1 MPNIII
7 VDDDP
12 DIQWV
17 LAQQLTQAGYGVQC
31 AADGAE
37 ALARMRRQP
46 PDLVLL
52 DVHLPGAS
60 GYDIHRRMRRMPRCA
75 DMPVLF
81 LTIADNVRNRVRAL
95 DAGADDFLGKP
106 FDPEELL
113 VRIRALLRRSG
124 RDRSAALI
132 RCGDL
137 VLDPALRTMHAGG
150 RITALTASEVLVLQ
164 RLMERPGDVCP
175 AALLA
180 EQLTGNAEQ
189 AGAVRWHV
197 MNLRQK
203 LAGAAVPPAT
213 IRTIAGVGYR
223 LDLERVGR

>member
-1 MPNIII
+1 MPNVMI

-12 DIQWV
+12 DIQWS

-37 ALARMRRQP
+37 ALSRMRRQP

-52 DVHLPGAS
+52 DVHLPGTS
-60 GYDIHRRMRRMPRCA
+60 GYDVHRRLRRMPRCA
-75 DMPVLF
+75 DTPVLF

-106 FDPEELL
+106 FDSEELL

-132 RCGDL
+132 RCGAL
-137 VLDPALRTMHAGG
+137 VLDPALRTMHIAG
-150 RITALTASEVLVLQ
+150 RVISLTASEALVLR

-175 AALLA
+175 AAVLA
-180 EQLTGNAEQ
+180 EQLTGNAEH

-203 LAGAAVPPAT
+203 LADATPSAAI

-223 LDLERVGR
+223 LDLEPGER